1 MSLMTRKS
9 EYRTVSPGTYYCQV
23 SSIAPKTIPDG
34 KGGETDGA
42 EWRFTIYS
50 EGPHYGD
57 VIEAFTSLAWSAK
70 SKVYGWA
77 TALLGYAPDPE
88 EPIDIEQ
95 FVGAEAYVI
104 VSVDEKRPERT
115 RVSAVQRVIRDTPPP
130 PPRPARQAPAAAP
143 PSATSEASRSRKP
156 KAATPAPAPVAPPP
170 VDEDPDDIDF

>member
-1 MSLMTRKS
+1 MPLMTKKTEFRA
-9 EYRTVSPGTYYCQV
+9 VSPGTYFTQIT
-23 SSIAPKTIPDG
+23 SIAPKTIPDG

-50 EGPHYGD
+50 DGPHYGD

-88 EPIDIEQ
+88 VPLDIER
-95 FVGAEAYVI
+95 FVGGEAYVI

-130 PPRPARQAPAAAP
+130 PPQAAAPAAVP
-143 PSATSEASRSRKP
+143 PQATGEASRARKP
-156 KAATPAPAPVAPPP
+156 RAATPAPAPVPPP
-170 VDEDPDDIDF
+170 PADPDEDPDDIDF